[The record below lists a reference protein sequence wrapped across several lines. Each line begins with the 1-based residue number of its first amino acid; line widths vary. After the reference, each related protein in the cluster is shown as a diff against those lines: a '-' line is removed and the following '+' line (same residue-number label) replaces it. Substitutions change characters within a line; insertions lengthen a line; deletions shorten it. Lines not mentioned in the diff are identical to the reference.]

1 MSISTRTVPVPT
13 VPSGDPA
20 PHEHHP
26 ITDAVEPLA
35 PTLSR
40 LGLLTVLLGTFLPML
55 DFFIVNVALPTMG
68 ADLQAT
74 ASSLELVVAGY
85 AIAYA
90 GLLVGGGRLGDAL
103 GRRRVFRAGLA
114 GFTLTSLL
122 CGVAPTIGTLV
133 AARALQGA
141 TAALMVPQV
150 LATIQVTTSGERR
163 SRALGLF
170 AAVGGIAAVAGQ
182 LLGGA
187 LVSADIAG
195 TGWRSI
201 FLVNVPVGLAGL
213 VLVRRHVPDSTA
225 PTPAAVDVRGTVLF
239 ALTMLTLLVPLMQG
253 RTLGWPVWT
262 WVSLATSVPL
272 GAAFLL
278 VESRV
283 ERSGRTPL
291 LPPSLLRLRGLRL
304 GLSMAV
310 PFFAGFGG
318 FMFVMALALQEGVGL
333 GPMAAGAAI
342 APMAVAF
349 FVGSLLSARLVAR
362 FGPAVLTS
370 GVLLQLA
377 GLATMAVTAD
387 RVWPHLDWLTL
398 APGSI
403 VAGFGQALAMSTLMR
418 VVLAQV
424 PLERAGVGGGV
435 LATTQQ
441 VSLALGVATL
451 GSLFLAGADTDPRHA
466 LVLVLGVQ
474 SVLAVVVAVTSLR
487 LRSRA
492 GGPQSAR

>member
-1 MSISTRTVPVPT
+1 MI
-13 VPSGDPA
+13 A
-20 PHEHHP
+20 
-26 ITDAVEPLA
+26 DAVAPLT

-68 ADLQAT
+68 ADLNAS

-90 GLLVGGGRLGDAL
+90 VLLVGGGRLGDAL
-103 GRRRVFRAGLA
+103 GRQRVFRAGLL

-133 AARALQGA
+133 AARVLQGA

-163 SRALGLF
+163 SRALGMF
-170 AAVGGIAAVAGQ
+170 AAAGGVAAVAGQ

-239 ALTMLTLLVPLMQG
+239 GLTMLALLVPLMQG
-253 RTLGWPVWT
+253 RTLGWPTWT
-262 WVSLATSVPL
+262 WVSMAAAVPL
-272 GAAFLL
+272 GAGFLL

-349 FVGSLLSARLVAR
+349 FVGSLVSARLVAR
-362 FGPAVLTS
+362 YGRAVLTS

-377 GLATMAVTAD
+377 GLATMAVIAD

-398 APGSI
+398 APGSV

-451 GSLFLAGADTDPRHA
+451 GSLFLAGADTDPRQS
-466 LVLVLGVQ
+466 LVVVLAVQ
-474 SVLAVVVAVTSLR
+474 SVLAVVVALTSLR
-487 LRSRA
+487 LGARA
-492 GGPQSAR
+492 ATTSPPPS